1 MDTDVAPAVG
11 SVGVFG
17 GAERNHEVAV
27 LARGTAR
34 AEIAVRL
41 LLRVTSGCQRRI
53 LIFPRLTGASVG
65 ADDEDGGDEGEEGGL
80 GGEHGEC
87 KWWGCMR
94 R

>member
-41 LLRVTSGCQRRI
+41 VPSSCCVSRRDVN
-53 LIFPRLTGASVG
+53 VG
-65 ADDEDGGDEGEEGGL
+65 Y
-80 GGEHGEC
+80 
-87 KWWGCMR
+87 
-94 R
+94 